1 MLGAGGSPALL
12 ELADEFVHM
21 ILYLRM
27 VNNDS
32 LRVLSIYM
40 ATELMKQTG

>member
-1 MLGAGGSPALL
+1 MLGAGGSLALL
-12 ELADEFVHM
+12 EWGDEFVHM
-21 ILYLRM
+21 ILYPRM